1 MAEENGRV
9 CAVCG
14 KPLTGRQ
21 ERYCSKRCKKKAEHN
36 RERGEQ
42 PDAKYTK
49 VCPFCGKEFVT
60 EEKGRRKYCSDK
72 CAEEQ
77 NRTIRIESK
86 RKKRA
91 EKSKPVIICG
101 WCGKEFVGRNTQAR
115 YCCKEC
121 RLAAEAAHKHA
132 KTLESAAKTHPEQ
145 TKRVCQNCGKEFV
158 TDDKRRKYCSAECVK
173 EQHKA
178 QHRAQISRYRRK
190 KRAEKKEP
198 VGICAWCGKEF
209 DGRSA
214 NAKYCCK
221 ECGDL
226 AQAARAH
233 EKYVAIRETPEG
245 REKLHEQ
252 YMRSGEVA
260 QRQKR
265 KGVLTKK
272 ICAICGKEFEAKNPV
287 TKYCGDECRKKAAI
301 IHSAQ
306 WHARIMET
314 PEGRAEYSKRTKRYT
329 ETQKAKPEYVE
340 KYEERLEQYK
350 ERYKLKKENGWTRK
364 CAYCKKWFAGEKGV
378 KYCSDECREA
388 AEKEKEALMVGART
402 SDRICANCGKPL
414 PEGRRQFCSDEC
426 RAAAAKLKR
435 KKNKSKG

>member
-14 KPLTGRQ
+14 KALSGRQ
-21 ERYCSKRCKKKAEHN
+21 ERYCSKQCKKKAE
-36 RERGEQ
+36 RKRALGEQ

-49 VCPFCGKEFVT
+49 VCPICGKEFVT
-60 EEKGRRKYCSDK
+60 EEKSRRKYCSDK
-72 CAEEQ
+72 CAEAQ

-91 EKSKPVIICG
+91 EKNKPVIICG
-101 WCGKEFVGRNTQAR
+101 WCGREFVGRNTQAR

-121 RLAAEAAHKHA
+121 RLAAETAHKHA
-132 KTLESAAKTHPEQ
+132 KMRETLESATKTHQEQ
-145 TKRVCQNCGKEFV
+145 MKRICLNCGKEFV
-158 TDDKRRKYCSAECVK
+158 ADNKRRKYCSNECVK
-173 EQHKA
+173 EAHEA
-178 QHRAQISRYRRK
+178 QVARYRSK
-190 KRAEKKEP
+190 KRAEKKKL
-198 VGICAWCGKEF
+198 VKICAWCGKEF
-209 DGRSA
+209 EARNAS
-214 NAKYCCK
+214 AKYCSDACFK
-221 ECGDL
+221 L
-226 AQAARAH
+226 ARSAKAH
-233 EKYVAIRETPEG
+233 EKYMAMLQTPEG
-245 REKLHEQ
+245 KE
-252 YMRSGEVA
+252 RS
-260 QRQKR
+260 R
-265 KGVLTKK
+265 KGAQNREAKTKM
-272 ICAICGKEFEAKNPV
+272 CAICGKEFEAKNPV
-287 TKYCGDECRKKAAI
+287 TKYCSDACRKKAAI
-301 IHSAQ
+301 IHATQ
-306 WHARIMET
+306 WKERIMET
-314 PEGRAEYSKRTKRYT
+314 PEGREKFMERTKMYT

-340 KYEERLEQYK
+340 KYKAKLGKFK
-350 ERYKLKKENGWTRK
+350 ENYRLKKENGWTRK